1 MANSRRAIIAGN
13 WKMYKSTAEAE
24 AFVAS
29 LWERLNSQVN
39 STLPEVVLCP
49 PFTALQ
55 TTQQAASKLKAP
67 FTVAAQTM
75 ESREQGA
82 FTGEVS
88 PLMLLDIGIRWAV
101 IGHSERRQYFNETD
115 ETVAQKTQ
123 AAFKHGMTPIV
134 CVGENLEEREAGNTD
149 RVIERQMAPILAL
162 LSSVEMA
169 SSNAELVLAY
179 EPVWAIG
186 TGRVCEA
193 DEAGRVCKLIRDL
206 LRSKL
211 GNSAWADRTRILYG
225 GSVKPDNVKSLMAQP
240 DIDGALVGGASLDVD
255 SFYALIDNTCLVN
268 A

>member
-1 MANSRRAIIAGN
+1 MASSRRTIIAGN
-13 WKMYKSTAEAE
+13 WKMYKNTAEAE
-24 AFVAS
+24 AFVS
-29 LWERLNSQVN
+29 GLWERLRSQVN

-49 PFTALQ
+49 PFTSLQ
-55 TTQQAASKLKAP
+55 TVQQTISRLNAP

-82 FTGEVS
+82 YTGEVS

-115 ETVAQKTQ
+115 ETVAQKAQ
-123 AAFKHGMTPIV
+123 AAFKHGLTPIV
-134 CVGENLEEREAGNTD
+134 CVGENLEEREAGQTD
-149 RVIERQMAPILAL
+149 RVIERQMAPVLAL
-162 LSSVEMA
+162 LASVEMA
-169 SSNAELVLAY
+169 SSKADFVLAY

-225 GSVKPDNVKSLMAQP
+225 GSVKPDNVKSLMEQP
-240 DIDGALVGGASLDVD
+240 DIDGALVGGASLDID
-255 SFYALIDNTCLVN
+255 SFYTLIDNTCLVS